1 MSKNEKNPIVFQN
14 ERVTVF
20 KNGTWACETCRRKAR
35 SRGIRQPDVIPR
47 GKRCKSTD
55 EYGSI
60 CNKYYLDDPDLAEIN
75 NTAQRRREE
84 DTRAPPP
91 PTGPPP
97 TVMSPEMV
105 EAGCYILGGVIRCI
119 AGAAALGQGGT
130 RQNKRRKTRGRK
142 TRGRKTRGRK
152 TRGRKTRQ
160 RKRKNTK
167 NTRYQKRAR

>member
-60 CNKYYLDDPDLAEIN
+60 CNKYYYLDDPDLAERN
-75 NTAQRRREE
+75 NTA
-84 DTRAPPP
+84 
-91 PTGPPP
+91 
-97 TVMSPEMV
+97 
-105 EAGCYILGGVIRCI
+105 
-119 AGAAALGQGGT
+119 
-130 RQNKRRKTRGRK
+130 RGRK